1 MNSKNSIERPLG
13 SALLAAVTSVVG
25 LAFIGGCL
33 YGLWLGRGPV
43 GTPLGVGPSVGQ
55 NIVDLL
61 TFGGITALIAFPSAS
76 VLSLVVG
83 VPLFRL
89 WLRRGYSG
97 IGAYLAGGLIVAMV
111 GAVIIGAA
119 HFFAGF
125 QIETHFWF
133 ILLLVAVSGLTAGFV
148 VWYVLWRSQVA
159 SSS

>member
-1 MNSKNSIERPLG
+1 MEKPLG
-13 SALLAAVTSVVG
+13 SALLAAVASVVG
-25 LAFIGGCL
+25 VAFIGGCL
-33 YGLWLGRGPV
+33 YGLWLGRGPADA
-43 GTPLGVGPSVGQ
+43 PLGVHSNTGPS
-55 NIVDLL
+55 IADLL
-61 TFGGITALIAFPSAS
+61 PFGGITALIAFPSAA

-83 VPLFRL
+83 APLFRL

-97 IGAYLAGGLIVAMV
+97 VAAYVAGGLIVAMV

-119 HFFAGF
+119 HLFAGF

-133 ILLLVAVSGLTAGFV
+133 IMLLIAVSGLTAGFV